1 MKIIKKLEIIN
12 ANIKNRI
19 IFLLECWGIVPE
31 PEELEVQIVRKIARS
46 KEEFEKLKADL
57 ESQGYNVSVQEFYEE
72 KTDRK
77 NFFASILAEKELPE
91 KKREK
96 LPLKRHYKILR
107 KKEMIANI
115 VMKTFWVIVIG
126 IVILFYLFL
135 IHPLLMAIRAVTRL

>member
-1 MKIIKKLEIIN
+1 MNILKKFELIN
-12 ANIKNRI
+12 TKLKNRI

-31 PEELEVQIVRKIARS
+31 PDDLEVQIVRKIARS

-57 ESQGYNVSVQEFYEE
+57 ENQGYKVNIQEFYEE

-96 LPLKRHYKILR
+96 LPLKRHSKLLR
-107 KKEMIANI
+107 KKEMVANI
-115 VMKTFWVIVIG
+115 VMRTMWIIFIATVLLI
-126 IVILFYLFL
+126 YLFL
-135 IHPLLMAIRAVTRL
+135 IHPFLLAIIAVMRL